1 MSLHRI
7 AARIAAVQALKGR
20 TLVEDNVMDS
30 QAGAL
35 DVQAD
40 GSLRTDQEKPF
51 ISVYCDASVN
61 KDGPASDQ
69 LRALVP
75 NGLTEFLF
83 EAGITATTTLTN
95 PDTDA
100 PYVAEGMLATDDDFE
115 FYLDIVLRQVSDC
128 LTDPTNEWAEVFRKF
143 CRSFISIERARASG
157 DDKGVRLAA
166 HQLKLTVDLWP
177 DPVRG
182 MPLAD
187 AHPLAMFFALSE
199 TVTVPNPNRT
209 KPNPDYPHD
218 SDYPRIEDPD
228 APETVQ
234 DPVMA
239 AKVAM
244 MRAQITG
251 DEHDWQLAL
260 RRYGMTHGEAD
271 AMLVTTLEGAEA
283 DVLVVEVNTTPVV
296 PVAAAA

>member
-1 MSLHRI
+1 MSLNRI
-7 AARIAAVQALKGR
+7 AARIAAVQALRGR
-20 TLVEDNVMDS
+20 TLVEDNVLDS
-30 QAGAL
+30 DIGAL

-40 GSLRTDQEKPF
+40 QSLRTDQEKPF

-75 NGLTEFLF
+75 NGITEFLF
-83 EAGITATTTLTN
+83 EAGITAAMTVTD
-95 PDTDA
+95 PDTDESFIV
-100 PYVAEGMLATDDDFE
+100 PGIPATDPAFE
-115 FYLDIVLRQVSDC
+115 FHLDIVMRQISDA

-182 MPLAD
+182 MELKPE
-187 AHPLAMFFALSE
+187 HPLAMFFAMA
-199 TVTVPNPNRT
+199 
-209 KPNPDYPHD
+209 DACAD
-218 SDYPRIEDPD
+218 S
-228 APETVQ
+228 
-234 DPVMA
+234 VMA

-244 MRAQITG
+244 MRAQLNG

-271 AMLVTTLEGAEA
+271 AMLLTTPNGAEA
-283 DVLVVEVNTTPVV
+283 DVLVVEVNATPVV
-296 PVAAAA
+296 PVGVAA